1 MCVLIGVS
9 GTTEVVDSSDARSAV
24 SASPFFDGELSGDVE
39 DDKVIDVDGNDVVVV
54 DIAGNSA
61 AVDVKEAEMPV
72 DSVKSKGDV
81 TSPIDFSGVIDLTT
95 PFTKFARD
103 ALTLL
108 TEADAA
114 GPIALEATLG
124 LRHLREGGEDLVV
137 GGKLRESRPGD
148 LAVRVSRR

>member
-9 GTTEVVDSSDARSAV
+9 GTTEVVDSFDAGSVV
-24 SASPFFDGELSGDVE
+24 SASPFFDVELSGEVE
-39 DDKVIDVDGNDVVVV
+39 DDKAIDVDGNVVIVV
-54 DIAGNSA
+54 DAGGTSCTIYV
-61 AVDVKEAEMPV
+61 AVVVKEAEMPV
-72 DSVKSKGDV
+72 DSGK
-81 TSPIDFSGVIDLTT
+81 SPIDFSGVIDLTT
-95 PFTKFARD
+95 PFTKFTRD